1 MNGYYKI
8 YKDGMIVDVNHLF
21 FRYQPKYGR
30 IVPCQPKDAQ
40 LICDSKRTNF
50 YTTNW
55 LHILDVEV
63 PGVSFIEAEEIS
75 KEEYEKLKKELAFG
89 KPVPEAP
96 VEEIPA
102 AAIEM
107 VEEQPEKVFS
117 PIEMKEIINS
127 LEKRIEKLENIIQK
141 LSN

>member
-21 FRYQPKYGR
+21 FRYQSKYGR

-40 LICDSKRTNF
+40 LISDSKRTNF

-75 KEEYEKLKKELAFG
+75 KEEYEKLKKELTFG

-102 AAIEM
+102 APVEM
-107 VEEQPEKVFS
+107 VEEQPEKVLS
-117 PIEMKEIINS
+117 PIEIKEIINS